1 MSNDT
6 DPIRRAFDAVR
17 DAQPPAD
24 LGGRIKSD
32 ASAVGQHH
40 PVQSRWLAGLAA
52 ALIAA
57 VAIGVGLRSSPAQV
71 TQPSGSGAATA
82 SSIEG
87 SPGLASQGPIGLGP
101 DDVARA
107 TRSIDLGTSLP
118 VSVGQT
124 VLIVGGPIDHD
135 GVLSYLIQHFGDLD
149 AGYRPGGDVAWIPAT
164 IAETSLVEAPPTCP
178 TDLTLTN
185 VAALQPFERMVCFG
199 ARDLTFEPVA
209 TRDRVYG
216 GKLSKRWISMDGQP
230 DFFTG
235 LPVYG
240 LTPKLALPD
249 EGWFRVTGHFD
260 DPASFE
266 CGDPGEVAWCRER
279 FIVTAVVPVDP
290 PAFVIPG
297 TWRATKL
304 PPIDGRSE
312 HAMVW
317 TGTEAVVWGG
327 VSSSP
332 DKTVFE
338 GRLPRDGAAYDPATN
353 RWRRITAA
361 PIPGR
366 SLPIM
371 VWTGHEVLVFG
382 GLAGEKTLLDGAA
395 WDPTANTWR
404 NIATAP
410 LTGAEPIGGWLDDR
424 LVVVTSTSAAAYDPS
439 ADRWTELPAAPIR
452 TGWRTAAVAAE
463 RLFVV
468 AFGDGASQPVDW
480 GVLDPAS
487 GSWTHG
493 DVPIDPLQAG
503 VEFVGAGD
511 RVVVPVTGLTFD
523 PIGERWQTQPGCPA
537 IGSGSA
543 WTGRYLLSPGGAWD
557 SEGDHGCLQVPP
569 SPPRE
574 PPFDNTNGRGGPG
587 VWTGTQYITWS
598 GGTGGDIVWVPKD
611 GAVFTPKN
619 DLGPCCG

>member
-1 MSNDT
+1 
-6 DPIRRAFDAVR
+6 
-17 DAQPPAD
+17 
-24 LGGRIKSD
+24 
-32 ASAVGQHH
+32 
-40 PVQSRWLAGLAA
+40 
-52 ALIAA
+52 
-57 VAIGVGLRSSPAQV
+57 
-71 TQPSGSGAATA
+71 
-82 SSIEG
+82 
-87 SPGLASQGPIGLGP
+87 
-101 DDVARA
+101 
-107 TRSIDLGTSLP
+107 
-118 VSVGQT
+118 
-124 VLIVGGPIDHD
+124 
-135 GVLSYLIQHFGDLD
+135 
-149 AGYRPGGDVAWIPAT
+149 
-164 IAETSLVEAPPTCP
+164 
-178 TDLTLTN
+178 
-185 VAALQPFERMVCFG
+185 
-199 ARDLTFEPVA
+199 
-209 TRDRVYG
+209 
-216 GKLSKRWISMDGQP
+216 
-230 DFFTG
+230 
-235 LPVYG
+235 
-240 LTPKLALPD
+240 
-249 EGWFRVTGHFD
+249 
-260 DPASFE
+260 
-266 CGDPGEVAWCRER
+266 
-279 FIVTAVVPVDP
+279 
-290 PAFVIPG
+290 
-297 TWRATKL
+297 
-304 PPIDGRSE
+304 
-312 HAMVW
+312 
-317 TGTEAVVWGG
+317 
-327 VSSSP
+327 
-332 DKTVFE
+332 
-338 GRLPRDGAAYDPATN
+338 
-353 RWRRITAA
+353 
-361 PIPGR
+361 
-366 SLPIM
+366 M

-493 DVPIDPLQAG
+493 AVPIDPLQAG